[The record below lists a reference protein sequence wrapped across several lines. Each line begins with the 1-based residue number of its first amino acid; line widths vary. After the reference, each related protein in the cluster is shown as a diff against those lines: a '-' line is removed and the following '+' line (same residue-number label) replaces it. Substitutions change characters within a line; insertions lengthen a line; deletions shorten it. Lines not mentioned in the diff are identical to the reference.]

1 MHTLDILIPA
11 HNEAQILAES
21 LRRLLVVVEQLP
33 VTWNITVLDS
43 ASTDDTATI
52 AEATAKTNSRIRC
65 LRVPVLGK
73 GAALRAGIL
82 ASTADIIAYMDADLS
97 ADIAALPEFLERLLH
112 QHIDM
117 VIGSRLLQPAQVR
130 RRWARTAT
138 SRLFNMA
145 TRTFLGVSVHDSQ
158 CGFKI
163 FFRAPLLPL
172 VRQITEEGWFFDTE
186 LLVYAQHAG
195 VRLEERPLAWEEQL
209 FAGRKSKLHLFS
221 DALRVVPMIMRLR
234 KKRKMLQQPP
244 HG

>member
-1 MHTLDILIPA
+1 MYTLDILIPA

-21 LRRLLVVVEQLP
+21 LRRLLVVAEQLS
-33 VTWNITVLDS
+33 VTWKITVLDS
-43 ASTDDTATI
+43 ASTDETATI
-52 AEATAKTNSRIRC
+52 AEVVAKTNPRVQC

-82 ASTADIIAYMDADLS
+82 ASVADIICYMDADLS
-97 ADIAALPEFLERLLH
+97 ADIAALPGFLERLLH

-117 VIGSRLLQPAQVR
+117 VIGSRLLRPAQVR
-130 RRWARTAT
+130 RQWTRTAT

-221 DALRVVPMIMRLR
+221 DAWRVLPMIVRLR
-234 KKRKMLQQPP
+234 RKKAALQRKID
-244 HG
+244 G